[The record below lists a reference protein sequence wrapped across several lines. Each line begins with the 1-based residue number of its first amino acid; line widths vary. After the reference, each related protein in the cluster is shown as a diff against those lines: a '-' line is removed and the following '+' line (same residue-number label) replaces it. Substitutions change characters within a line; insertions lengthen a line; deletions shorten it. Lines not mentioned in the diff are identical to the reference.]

1 MMVNM
6 TSATKASTTTVI
18 LTALPSGYTIPRH
31 DRHISK
37 VAARNATSRFYRIL
51 MLIAMSFDS
60 AIVAVAAYSQAWE
73 LAGYPRDIRFVVL
86 PNARC
91 KKIVL
96 TCRERNM

>member
-1 MMVNM
+1 
-6 TSATKASTTTVI
+6 
-18 LTALPSGYTIPRH
+18 
-31 DRHISK
+31 
-37 VAARNATSRFYRIL
+37 